1 MKRLIFS
8 LIITLLAL
16 STAVAAPKGKIK
28 KIIKKEVA
36 ACKAQGWK
44 PISGAPSLE
53 EQITTFLEHSS
64 MFGYDGEPMYII
76 ATMRDES
83 KSSKMAETMAVQG
96 CKTIA
101 ANKLLIELGKYE
113 AEKNIKLVRPKR
125 LAAMERKGKNGNTEV
140 FISLAFNRAEMLE
153 ANKHLIEKN

>member
-53 EQITTFLEHSS
+53 EQVTTYIEHLS
-64 MFGYDGEPMYII
+64 MVGDDGEPIYII
-76 ATMRDES
+76 VTASSIGMSPNIANSMTMQTC
-83 KSSKMAETMAVQG
+83 KSL
-96 CKTIA
+96 A
-101 ANKLLIELGKYE
+101 AQEILKSLGLTNI
-113 AEKNIKLVRPKR
+113 EKNIKITRGKKLQHLQR
-125 LAAMERKGKNGNTEV
+125 ERTNKIEV
-140 FISLAFNRAEMLE
+140 MLSIAYNRNEILK
-153 ANKHLIEKN
+153 ANSHLIEKK